1 VVDCSVCCIYEYLP
15 ERRALRAQAIWSEAL
30 TDRDRDW
37 VGRLTDVDS
46 ITDFTHVVSRRP
58 VLVA

>member
-1 VVDCSVCCIYEYLP
+1 
-15 ERRALRAQAIWSEAL
+15 LRAQAIWSEAL

-37 VGRLTDVDS
+37 VGRLTDVDA